1 MGSFIAKNIKR
12 KHSVFSNGMQWLKDF
27 PNLGN
32 NLQFTSLRF
41 VFQTIVQYF
50 PSLGNFFKKLII
62 KRIESLTIVQVA
74 RCKSLGFINC
84 KTQIFAQLLDD
95 GFTLT
100 LLYVHLADVTT
111 KVTVELNLTGVDL
124 HFCLYLLLS
133 ESFFYV
139 ANPLLVLQIC
149 YC

>member
-1 MGSFIAKNIKR
+1 
-12 KHSVFSNGMQWLKDF
+12 MQWLKYF
-27 PNLGN
+27 PN
-32 NLQFTSLRF
+32 
-41 VFQTIVQYF
+41 
-50 PSLGNFFKKLII
+50 LGNFFKKLII
-62 KRIESLTIVQVA
+62 KQIKSLTIVHVA

-111 KVTVELNLTGVDL
+111 KVTVELNLTRVDL
-124 HFCLYLLLS
+124 HSCLYLLLS